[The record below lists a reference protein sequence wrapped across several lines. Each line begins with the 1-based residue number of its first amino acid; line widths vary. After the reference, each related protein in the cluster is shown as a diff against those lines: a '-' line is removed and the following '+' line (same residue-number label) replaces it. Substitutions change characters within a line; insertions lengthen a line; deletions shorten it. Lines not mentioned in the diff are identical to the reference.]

1 MCLHPRCSYLPE
13 TTCEY
18 DSLYSPRSD
27 SSLSSHR
34 PCDLGVCQYFFLT
47 IQSDTIS
54 RPYSHGNKQHIKNL
68 RASVQNPKSRQLRKS
83 QVRVIHAI
91 QNKSVTVDGSTIY
104 NFIIQG
110 KDQKYQR
117 ANIFSS
123 TIYIKFKVTK
133 FM

>member
-1 MCLHPRCSYLPE
+1 MGCIVYVCLHPRCSYLPE

-104 NFIIQG
+104 IQF
-110 KDQKYQR
+110 YNSRQR
-117 ANIFSS
+117 SEIS
-123 TIYIKFKVTK
+123 TGQYLFLNYLY
-133 FM
+133 